1 MNGLNNQLRD
11 RGCLDELKKHDPNKG
26 DLCQNTNRLN
36 IKEWGNRNII
46 NNNHKINTNSSVDR

>member
-1 MNGLNNQLRD
+1 MN
-11 RGCLDELKKHDPNKG
+11 LKKHDPNKG